1 VGGDALRLLL
11 DTHTL
16 LWWLDM
22 PGAPTARLTAAQ
34 NRALELSREINEP
47 LGVAA
52 ITLWEIAKAVELRR
66 VHFDHELAIVL
77 RAIEQHPLIRIIRLD
92 GLVALDSVKL
102 GAGMRG
108 SDPADQLIVATA
120 RVHGLRL
127 VTSDERIRRSD
138 TVPVI

>member
-1 VGGDALRLLL
+1 MGAGALRLLL
-11 DTHTL
+11 DTHIL
-16 LWWLDM
+16 IWWQID
-22 PGAPTARLTAAQ
+22 PSRLTSDQ
-34 NRALELSREINEP
+34 HRALDLSREISEQ

-66 VHFDHELAIVL
+66 LQFDQELDVVL
-77 RAIEQHPLIRIIRLD
+77 RSIEHHPMIRILRLD
-92 GLVALDSVKL
+92 AYVARESTLL
-102 GAGMRG
+102 GATMRG
-108 SDPADQLIVATA
+108 DPADQLIVATA